1 MDHNI
6 SLITTL
12 AAGFGIALVLGLIAE
27 RLKLPALVGY
37 LVTGILIGPAT
48 PGFVADVGIA
58 AQLSEIGVMLLM
70 FGVGLHFSIRD
81 LLAVKRIAVPGAVV
95 QMSIATVLGMAV
107 SWWWGWEWR
116 PARGAR
122 PRRSTGARCCC
133 SVSSPASPTC
143 SSPAR

>member
-107 SWWWGWEWR
+107 SWWWGWE
-116 PARGAR
+116 
-122 PRRSTGARCCC
+122 
-133 SVSSPASPTC
+133 
-143 SSPAR
+143 